1 MFSCSN
7 NIFETA
13 FLKLNF
19 SLMTEYLQELSYT
32 VVPIVVFL
40 LGAAF
45 IYREYLNNKAS
56 LLEKEIT
63 LLKASREGKSIGAVA
78 PVANTNT
85 NTNANFDTLR
95 IQAYER
101 LVLYLERITPGALIM
116 RLHQAGMSSKLLRSD
131 MSKAVREELDHNL
144 SQQIYVSEKSWR
156 LVMKAKEETIN
167 LINIAQEN
175 VGDKGTGMDMS
186 RVIFEIL
193 DKVKKAPN
201 EDALAQLTAEARHLI
216 KN

>member
-1 MFSCSN
+1 
-7 NIFETA
+7 
-13 FLKLNF
+13 
-19 SLMTEYLQELSYT
+19 MTEYLQELSYT

-56 LLEKEIT
+56 LLEKELT
-63 LLKASREGKSIGAVA
+63 LLKASRDGKSAGVVSQVSAA
-78 PVANTNT
+78 SANT
-85 NTNANFDTLR
+85 NFDTLR

-131 MSKAVREELDHNL
+131 MSKTVREELEHNL
-144 SQQIYVSEKSWR
+144 SQQIYVSEKSWKM
-156 LVMKAKEETIN
+156 VVKAKEETIN

-201 EDALAQLTAEARHLI
+201 EDALAQLTAEARQLI

>member
-1 MFSCSN
+1 
-7 NIFETA
+7 
-13 FLKLNF
+13 
-19 SLMTEYLQELSYT
+19 MTEYLQELSYS

-63 LLKASREGKSIGAVA
+63 LLKASREGKSVGVA
-78 PVANTNT
+78 SQVTMAPANN
-85 NTNANFDTLR
+85 NFDTLR
-95 IQAYER
+95 VQAYER

-131 MSKAVREELDHNL
+131 MSKTVREELEHNL
-144 SQQIYVSEKSWR
+144 SQQIYVSEKSWKM
-156 LVMKAKEETIN
+156 VMKAKEETIN

-201 EDALAQLTAEARHLI
+201 EEALAQLTAEARQLI

>member
-1 MFSCSN
+1 
-7 NIFETA
+7 
-13 FLKLNF
+13 
-19 SLMTEYLQELSYT
+19 MTEYLQELSYT

-45 IYREYLNNKAS
+45 IYREYLNNRAS

-63 LLKASREGKSIGAVA
+63 LLKASREGKTVGAIS
-78 PVANTNT
+78 PVASV
-85 NTNANFDTLR
+85 NANSNFDALR

-101 LVLYLERITPGALIM
+101 LVLYLERITPGALVM

-131 MSKAVREELDHNL
+131 MTKTVREELEHNL
-144 SQQIYVSEKSWR
+144 SQQIYVSEKSWKM
-156 LVMKAKEETIN
+156 VVKAKEETIN

-193 DKVKKAPN
+193 NKVGKAPN
-201 EDALAQLTAEARHLI
+201 EDALNQLTSEARQLI